1 MLRSS
6 WDTLSGTG
14 LGRGK
19 KGKVPHRKPQAS
31 PSPTPSLTFLPAP
44 SCTGSLPG
52 IQQFLQV
59 LRPAWTCPGPPE
71 DKKSGFRLPP
81 QHPSAYVRAR
91 ARTHTVVLQKTRR
104 VGSGCPPTPQRM
116 RVHARTHTHT
126 HTHTHCGVGGEK
138 LKNSNAVRCRWGRG
152 SEGGRRDVDT
162 S

>member
-91 ARTHTVVLQKTRR
+91 AHTHC
-104 VGSGCPPTPQRM
+104 GPPEDKKGGFRLPPNTPA
-116 RVHARTHTHT
+116 HARARAHTHTHT

-162 S
+162 C